1 MAKRLKVVA
10 LCRLHPSSFLKI
22 AHFFMLFAD
31 DLFILEL
38 QKLPLFLK
46 VGNDLTETFLEEVDL
61 GLEKFDFLVF
71 FKLLLGLLLD
81 SLAFGLEVSLDL
93 LILELD
99 LGVFVL

>member
-1 MAKRLKVVA
+1 
-10 LCRLHPSSFLKI
+10 
-22 AHFFMLFAD
+22 MLFAD

-46 VGNDLTETFLEEVDL
+46 VSDDLAETFLEEVDL

-71 FKLLLGLLLD
+71 FKLLLGLLFD

-99 LGVFVL
+99 LRVFVL

>member
-1 MAKRLKVVA
+1 
-10 LCRLHPSSFLKI
+10 
-22 AHFFMLFAD
+22 MLFAD

-46 VGNDLTETFLEEVDL
+46 VRNDLTETFLEEVDL